1 MKITEKNRTCIQS
14 YLLNIRYIDFVLIVV
29 ALFLPFELIINGLI
43 YNLFHNIFNEYY
55 IYLLLGYVFVYL
67 FLLSNVFL
75 VKINKLFFLICTV
88 FLFCGFWEL
97 ITTYLNGGNLKF
109 AFTQLIVGFLF
120 PYLLFII
127 LFSRNWEKIK
137 SFFRIYYF
145 STIFLILISFFFIF
159 YYYDFLPDWYKEK
172 DMIFKLISFKFAFDP
187 KLNISNGMQFIL
199 GNFNKASNTFI
210 LMLLFATKFFDLN
223 IKRDR
228 LYLKIILI
236 IFTLALLLM
245 FSRLALMLYPFVLY
259 FSKIHKCFSIKKYKL
274 ILSIIFIAF
283 IIKFWSFISFSLDYL
298 LFSKFGDVE
307 SDQSGFLGTGNGRI
321 KDWQENLIYFS
332 EPSIWLKGIGLGQY
346 GKIKYGDIQLGTH
359 NLFLD
364 HFISS
369 GIFIPLS
376 ILIIVFFTLIFSLY
390 KQSYVIFIGMLIF
403 VILSFRE
410 YSFSYL
416 WVTSNGSFIF
426 LTIIL
431 LLFLDNK
438 IKSSHN
444 ISLYEPKQLFSKK

>member
-1 MKITEKNRTCIQS
+1 MKISLKNNINIKHN
-14 YLLNIRYIDFVLIVV
+14 LLNISYIDFVLIIV

-43 YNLFHNIFNEYY
+43 YNLFHSFLLEHY
-55 IYLLLGYVFVYL
+55 IYLLLGYIFVYL

-75 VKINKLFFLICTV
+75 VKINKLYFLICTV
-88 FLFCGFWEL
+88 FLFCGFWEF
-97 ITTYLNGGNLKF
+97 ITTYLNEGNLKF
-109 AFTQLIVGFLF
+109 AFTQLVVGFLF

-127 LFSRNWEKIK
+127 LLSRNWEKVK

-145 STIFLILISFFFIF
+145 STTFLIFVSFFFIF
-159 YYYDFLPDWYKEK
+159 YYYDYLPEWYKEK

-236 IFTLALLLM
+236 TFTLALLLM
-245 FSRLALMLYPFVLY
+245 FSRLALMLYPIVLY
-259 FSKIHKCFSIKKYKL
+259 FSRIHHCFSFRKYKIL
-274 ILSIIFIAF
+274 LSILLISFL
-283 IIKFWSFISFSLDYL
+283 IKFWSFISFSLDYL

-307 SDQSGFLGTGNGRI
+307 TEQSGFLGTGNGRL
-321 KDWQENLIYFS
+321 KDWQENLFYFS

-369 GIFIPLS
+369 GIFIPFS
-376 ILIIVFFTLIFSLY
+376 ILMIVLFTLYFSIY
-390 KQSYVIFIGMLIF
+390 KKNYVVFMGMIIFI
-403 VILSFRE
+403 ILSFRE

-416 WVTSNGSFIF
+416 WVTSNGSFMF
-426 LTIIL
+426 LTIII
-431 LLFLDNK
+431 LLFLNNK
-438 IKSSHN
+438 IKSPLKN
-444 ISLYEPKQLFSKK
+444 TFYELK